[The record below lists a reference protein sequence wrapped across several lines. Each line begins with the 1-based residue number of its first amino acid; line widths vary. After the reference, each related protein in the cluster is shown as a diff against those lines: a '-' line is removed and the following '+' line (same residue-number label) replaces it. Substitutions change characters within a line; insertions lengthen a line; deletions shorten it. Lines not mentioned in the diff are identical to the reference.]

1 MEISALVEV
10 LEIEILDF
18 CFGIVRSNRKIHL
31 VFLCYVIFEF
41 LFYFYLSEPLFQTV
55 SFGFNKLRQII
66 WNLLVWIKTEKIL
79 GVMTY
84 FLELLNDSFATW
96 KRNLSERHFDQ
107 WFNDQRWN
115 SIIILDKFLP
125 IFIRSIL
132 SKKGHQ
138 VPQFKR
144 YFIRHV
150 RVDDESE
157 LFRVIFQKMTLMSLQ
172 VWQICFIIHYFHY
185 FCVFLVFDEE
195 VIPEFWKS
203 LEDYMV

>member
-1 MEISALVEV
+1 
-10 LEIEILDF
+10 
-18 CFGIVRSNRKIHL
+18 
-31 VFLCYVIFEF
+31 
-41 LFYFYLSEPLFQTV
+41 
-55 SFGFNKLRQII
+55 
-66 WNLLVWIKTEKIL
+66 
-79 GVMTY
+79 MTY

-115 SIIILDKFLP
+115 SIIILDKFVP

-132 SKKGHQ
+132 SKEGHQ
-138 VPQFKR
+138 APQFKR

-172 VWQICFIIHYFHY
+172 VGQIGFIIHYFHY